1 MVFYHPTTVH
11 PKRGVV
17 CVALTLTADFQEKKQ
32 HGSVLFPFNIY
43 PCTIPR
49 DFPSVPLHWHKSM
62 ELVYVKKGRG
72 LVQVGMQA
80 METAEGGLFILP
92 PGTLHALR
100 GIDGY
105 AMEYENIIFD
115 VDFLG
120 AGAADICAQRYL
132 VPLAAGRLALPA
144 RLSPQDPGYAAV
156 AASLTEAEELCRE
169 QGPGYELGVKAAML
183 RLLSLL
189 LGMGAKPVPPES
201 GSTVRLRAV
210 LERIE
215 QEYAQPMR
223 VEQAAAACGL
233 STSHF
238 MRWFKQMTG
247 CSFVAYLNERR
258 LAAAA
263 VRLRESNDTVLTIAG
278 DVGFENLSNFNHQFK
293 ARYGVTPREYRRG
306 LQNRD
311 LPFHW

>member
-1 MVFYHPTTVH
+1 M
-11 PKRGVV
+11 
-17 CVALTLTADFQEKKQ
+17 ALTLAADFQEKKR

-43 PCTIPR
+43 PCTIPG
-49 DFPSVPLHWHKSM
+49 DFPSVALHWHRSM
-62 ELVYVKKGRG
+62 ELIYVKKGRG
-72 LVQVGMQA
+72 LVQVGMRT
-80 METAEGGLFILP
+80 EEAEAGGLFILP

-100 GIDGY
+100 GLDGC

-120 AGAADICAQRYL
+120 AGAADICAQQYL
-132 VPLAAGRLALPA
+132 VPLAAGRLPLPVH
-144 RLSPQDPGYAAV
+144 LSPDAPGYASA
-156 AASLTEAEELCRE
+156 AASLAEAEALCRDR
-169 QGPGYELGVKAAML
+169 GPGYELGVKAAML

-189 LGMGAKPVPPES
+189 LGLEAGPQPPES
-201 GSTVRLRAV
+201 ANTVRLRAV
-210 LERIE
+210 LEQIE
-215 QEYAQPMR
+215 REFSQPMR

-233 STSHF
+233 SASHF

-247 CSFVAYLNERR
+247 SSFTAYLNERR

-263 VRLRESNDTVLTIAG
+263 VRLRESGDTVLSIAG

-306 LQNRD
+306 LPNSGAALLR
-311 LPFHW
+311 

>member
-1 MVFYHPTTVH
+1 M
-11 PKRGVV
+11 
-17 CVALTLTADFQEKKQ
+17 ALILTEDFQEKKQ

-43 PCTIPR
+43 PCTIPG
-49 DFPSVPLHWHKSM
+49 DFPSVALHWHKSM
-62 ELVYVKKGRG
+62 ELIYVKKGRG
-72 LVQVGMQA
+72 LVQTGQQVLEACRG
-80 METAEGGLFILP
+80 EIFILP

-100 GIDGY
+100 GVDGET
-105 AMEYENIIFD
+105 MEYENIIFD

-132 VPLAAGRLALPA
+132 VPLAAGRLALPV
-144 RLSPQDPGYAAV
+144 RLSPELPGYDDAAV
-156 AASLTEAEELCRE
+156 SLAEAENLCRE
-169 QGPGYELGVKAAML
+169 RGPGYELGVKAAML

-189 LGMGAKPVPPES
+189 LKVGAQPTPPES
-201 GSTVRLRAV
+201 VSTARLRMI
-210 LERIE
+210 LEQIE
-215 QEYAQPMR
+215 QGYAQPMR
-223 VEQAAAACGL
+223 VEQAAASCGL

-263 VRLRESNDTVLTIAG
+263 ERLRESGDTVLAVAG

-293 ARYGVTPREYRRG
+293 ARYGVTPREYRRDI
-306 LQNRD
+306 QKAEE
-311 LPFHW
+311 LPGC

>member
-1 MVFYHPTTVH
+1 M
-11 PKRGVV
+11 
-17 CVALTLTADFQEKKQ
+17 ALTLTADFQEKKR

-43 PCTIPR
+43 PCTIPG

-62 ELVYVKKGRG
+62 ELIYVKKGRG
-72 LVQVGMQA
+72 LVQVGMRTIEA
-80 METAEGGLFILP
+80 GEGGLFILP

-100 GIDGY
+100 GMDGY

-115 VDFLG
+115 MDFLG

-132 VPLAAGRLALPA
+132 VPLATGRLALPA
-144 RLSPQDPGYAAV
+144 RLSPGDSGYAAV
-156 AASLTEAEELCRE
+156 AASLAEAENLCRE

-183 RLLSLL
+183 RLLSSL
-189 LGMGAKPVPPES
+189 LGMGAEPVPPES
-201 GSTVRLRAV
+201 VGTVRLRAV

-215 QEYAQPMR
+215 REYARPMR
-223 VEQAAAACGL
+223 VEQAATACGL
-233 STSHF
+233 SASHF

-263 VRLRESNDTVLTIAG
+263 VRLRESSDTVLAIAG
-278 DVGFENLSNFNHQFK
+278 DVGFENLSNFNRQFK

-306 LQNRD
+306 PQNRE
-311 LPFHW
+311 PPSHG